1 MIKGT
6 YTVMWINKFR
16 IRKNMARIRV
26 WNTDETNVW
35 CGSWDFFLDQ
45 VLVYALAVGVEI
57 LGFAGPSSLLGRRVT
72 RHRASLADCWYSPI
86 LYLDVGD
93 EEEDADDQ
101 TDEDHHTGLG
111 EHAPQPGGQV
121 ER

>member
-72 RHRASLADCWYSPI
+72 RHRVISGLLVQYI
-86 LYLDVGD
+86 VLYLDVGD

-101 TDEDHHTGLG
+101 ADEDHHAGLG
-111 EHAPQPGGQV
+111 EHALQPGGQV